1 MLKRLFNLIRDVSP
15 MALIVACLGIG
26 LAFAQTT
33 GIILT
38 SPVVVPGSFNYNG
51 GPQTSGIYASGGTF
65 TCSGSAATITNSKVT
80 ANSII
85 LMTLKTVGG
94 TVVQPFIV
102 TITPGTGATVTCG
115 GSDTSVYNYFV
126 LG

>member
-1 MLKRLFNLIRDVSP
+1 MKRLFNFVRDTASIWLLVFG
-15 MALIVACLGIG
+15 LGVG
-26 LAFAQTT
+26 FAFAQTT

-38 SPVVVPGSFNYNG
+38 SPVVVSGSFNYNG
-51 GPQTSGIYASGGTF
+51 GPQASGIYASGGTF

-85 LMTLKTVGG
+85 LYTLKTVGG
-94 TVVQPFIV
+94 TVAQPFIA
-102 TITPGTGATVTCG
+102 TITAGTGATVTCG
-115 GSDTSVYNYFV
+115 GSDTSTYNYFV